1 MCLGEVGCIRDVTD
15 GDSLSVDLGGRTTTI
30 SGMLLDSTPAVGE
43 WVLVHS
49 GFALGQLTEAE
60 AREALDLRR
69 AAGREP
75 A

>member
-1 MCLGEVGCIRDVTD
+1 MCLGEVGCVRDVTG
-15 GDSLSVDLGGRTTTI
+15 GDSLCVDFGGRTATV

-69 AAGREP
+69 ASGRET